1 MLKQELERTQA
12 LKELERTVELELE
25 RTEVLKQ
32 ELERTEAPMELEH
45 TEALEQELERE
56 REQVLVV

>member
-1 MLKQELERTQA
+1 MLKQELERTEA

-32 ELERTEAPMELEH
+32 ELEH

>member
-1 MLKQELERTQA
+1 
-12 LKELERTVELELE
+12 
-25 RTEVLKQ
+25 VLKQ
-32 ELERTEAPMELEH
+32 ELERTEALKELEH